1 MSPPFDSID
10 VIVGS
15 IVSRLEKSEGD
26 INELHKKQRL
36 MNTQADQ
43 LLLHSEDFRNRLRVL
58 EAHDQSIFDSHHDVS
73 KRVEMME
80 SKLDDMKS
88 NVTKIVEGQM
98 QILNSNISTREEFS
112 SLLTAQSKQHLDRMK
127 RIRQVIYIGG
137 GFLIVLTHIWSA
149 HTGQNTIIDSVLKFI
164 FNQTT

>member
-98 QILNSNISTREEFS
+98 QILNSNMSTREEFS

>member
-127 RIRQVIYIGG
+127 HIRRIIYIGG

>member
-98 QILNSNISTREEFS
+98 QILNSNTSTREEFS

-127 RIRQVIYIGG
+127 RIRHIIYIGG
-137 GFLIVLTHIWSA
+137 GFLIVLTQIWSA